1 MNLLIP
7 SNLQAEVSGVFA
19 GGIPMVATD
28 LTTENLQDRI
38 DTDIAERTRVHQ
50 KAIARF
56 QAASDVASSMSVS
69 AIVPPFVMLA
79 IGDSWYDY
87 PLLNNGPFLQQT
99 DLIFQL
105 QSYGTHPVTS
115 LNYAHF
121 GDAST
126 DMMSVPKQERM
137 IAALRDKKN
146 WLNNKPHGIL
156 VSAGGNDVVGRFG
169 VYLDFN
175 DGKNSGLNLQRFRLV
190 LDVVKDS
197 YLTLFDIRDRYAPGT
212 PIFAHDYDFPI
223 PNNVHPAC
231 AGPWLKPAL
240 DINNWSQADGER
252 IVKEALTRF
261 ASVLSELA
269 GDPKNNF
276 HHVKTQGT
284 LNRDEWANELHP
296 TYLGFRKVA
305 KIFYDKLKGF
315 ALEPAVEV
323 SEKRTSRKV
332 KSVSS

>member
-1 MNLLIP
+1 MVETDITT
-7 SNLQAEVSGVFA
+7 VS
-19 GGIPMVATD
+19 
-28 LTTENLQDRI
+28 LQDRI
-38 DTDIAERTRVHQ
+38 DADIAERTRLHQ
-50 KAIARF
+50 KAISRL

-69 AIVPPFVMLA
+69 AIARPFVMLA
-79 IGDSWYDY
+79 IGDSWHDY

-115 LNYAHF
+115 LNLAHF

-146 WLNNKPHGIL
+146 WLGGKPHGIL

-169 VYLDFN
+169 VFLDFN
-175 DGKNSGLNLQRFRLV
+175 DGKSSGLNLQRFKRV

-197 YLTLFDIRDRYAPGT
+197 YLTLFDIRDKYAPEI

-240 DINNWSQADGER
+240 DINHWSQADGER
-252 IVKEALTRF
+252 IAKEALTRF
-261 ASVLSELA
+261 ALLLSGLA
-269 GDPKNNF
+269 GNPNYNF

-284 LNRDEWANELHP
+284 LDRDEWANELHP
-296 TYLGFRKVA
+296 TYLGFRKVT
-305 KIFYDKLKGF
+305 KIFYDKLKGS
-315 ALEPAVEV
+315 AAPAPAVEV
-323 SEKRTSRKV
+323 ARKRTSRKPEAV
-332 KSVSS
+332 DPSKLDRKPSSA